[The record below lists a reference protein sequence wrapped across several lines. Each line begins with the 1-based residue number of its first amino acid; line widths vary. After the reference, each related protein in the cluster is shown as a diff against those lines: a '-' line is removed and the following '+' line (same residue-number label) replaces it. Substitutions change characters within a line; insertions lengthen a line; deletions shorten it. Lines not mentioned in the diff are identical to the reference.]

1 MRTLAKYKGY
11 VLNATRKSNGKVL
24 IWGTDKQL
32 LKFNFNEDKT
42 DDPVTYDRIVD
53 KPELE
58 ELYREDYFGMWNGM
72 EFYILGEDEN
82 SYVISYSYHDY
93 IEEAEIIKKCEAWGM
108 KKTDRNFY
116 EKDVP
121 KSEIANLRIER
132 KDLLHKKNVLP
143 VVPIGKRYGGT
154 ETRKTGC

>member
-1 MRTLAKYKGY
+1 MKTWAKYKGK
-11 VLNATRKSNGKVL
+11 VFDASLDSETEVIIRSRDKCDLNRGFIKYDDIFYKIVNKS
-24 IWGTDKQL
+24 
-32 LKFNFNEDKT
+32 
-42 DDPVTYDRIVD
+42 
-53 KPELE
+53 ELE

-72 EFYILGEDEN
+72 EFYIFGEDEN

-121 KSEIANLRIER
+121 KSEITNLRIER
-132 KDLLHKKNVLP
+132 KDLLHK
-143 VVPIGKRYGGT
+143 
-154 ETRKTGC
+154 

>member
-1 MRTLAKYKGY
+1 MVSNGKKIRSCTMRTLAKYKGY

-121 KSEIANLRIER
+121 KSEITNLRIEK
-132 KDLLHKKNVLP
+132 KDLLHK
-143 VVPIGKRYGGT
+143 
-154 ETRKTGC
+154 